1 MPSSST
7 DVACRSN
14 DFNFFTKGDS
24 DNMIIPSLEMSELPY
39 KISYYS
45 LFIQLHF
52 EIKTRESSVI

>member
-14 DFNFFTKGDS
+14 DFNFFTNGDS

-39 KISYYS
+39 KISY
-45 LFIQLHF
+45 
-52 EIKTRESSVI
+52 